1 MLKMAFEVLSA
12 DYPVETVKVRFELPI
27 EDFPE
32 GNIETFRGFLVNET
46 HVIYRSSFR
55 ELRIV
60 KVAPTDQD
68 HVYLADGPS
77 TAIGYTKKGE
87 RFQAVVY
94 DLVHRLQNLDGWSL
108 LMVLSTSDCE
118 LNLTEVL

>member
-1 MLKMAFEVLSA
+1 MALEMLSA
-12 DYPVETVKVRFELPI
+12 GYPVETIKVRFELPI

-60 KVAPTDQD
+60 NVKPTDCVS
-68 HVYLADGPS
+68 VYLADGPS

-87 RFQAVVY
+87 RFQEVVY
-94 DLVHRLQNLDGWSL
+94 DLVHRLENVDGWSL
-108 LMVLSTSDCE
+108 LTKLIAKESE
-118 LNLTEVL
+118 INITEVM